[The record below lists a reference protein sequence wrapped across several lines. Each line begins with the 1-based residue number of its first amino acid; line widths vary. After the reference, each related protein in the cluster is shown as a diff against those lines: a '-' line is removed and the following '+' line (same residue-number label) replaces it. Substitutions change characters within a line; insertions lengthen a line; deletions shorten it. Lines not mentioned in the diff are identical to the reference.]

1 MSIKLTLL
9 KTGEQLISEVKEL
22 VPEGQEQVQAYLLE
36 NPHTVEI
43 NEKQFVTEEERRDGD
58 YGINVTILPWIILSK
73 DSQMI
78 IPTDSVL
85 TVVEPLDSVT
95 QLYLD
100 KLDNFDIEEE
110 VEEDDKMRIIKCS
123 LHFNNSNCR
132 G

>member
-9 KTGEQLISEVKEL
+9 KTGEQLISDMKEL
-22 VPEGQEQVQAYLLE
+22 SEEGKDEPKAYLLE

-43 NEKQFVTEEERRDGD
+43 SEKHFVTEEEKKDGD
-58 YGINVTILPWIILSK
+58 FGINVTLLPWIILSK

-85 TVVEPLDSVT
+85 TVVEPIDAVT

-100 KLDNFDIEEE
+100 KVNSFEIEETN
-110 VEEDDKMRIIKCS
+110 D
-123 LHFNNSNCR
+123 
-132 G
+132 

>member
-9 KTGEQLISEVKEL
+9 KSGEQLVSEMKEL
-22 VPEGQEQVQAYLLE
+22 VAEGQEQAHAYLLE
-36 NPHTVEI
+36 NPHTVDI
-43 NEKQFVTEEERRDGD
+43 NEKEFLTEDEKKDGD
-58 YGINVTILPWIILSK
+58 FGINVTLLPWIILSK

-100 KLDNFDIEEE
+100 KLKSFGMEE
-110 VEEDDKMRIIKCS
+110 EEDD
-123 LHFNNSNCR
+123 
-132 G
+132 